1 MYDKDRPIL
10 SIPTSPT
17 ERVLN
22 VLSSM
27 ILFVTYAYIIFMWG
41 ELPDKIPTH
50 FNGAGEVDGW
60 GSKWSVLPLPI
71 IGTIIFM
78 VFIPLRKYPHR
89 YNYPVEVTLENAER
103 LYSTSKMVL
112 SVLTTII
119 SVLFLLISYEIIQVA
134 LGYKGIGNWLLP
146 VTLLSIFGT
155 VFFFL
160 FRTIKLK

>member
-1 MYDKDRPIL
+1 MYDKERPIL
-10 SIPTSPT
+10 SISSTPL

-22 VLSSM
+22 VCSITIIIMTYSY
-27 ILFVTYAYIIFMWG
+27 ILFMWG
-41 ELPDKIPTH
+41 ELPDTIPTH
-50 FNGAGEVDGW
+50 FNSAGEVDGW

-71 IGTIIFM
+71 IATIIFII
-78 VFIPLRKYPHR
+78 FIPLRKYPHR

-103 LYSTSKMVL
+103 LYSTSKMML

-119 SVLFLLISYEIIQVA
+119 SVLFLLITYEIIQVG
-134 LGYKGIGNWLLP
+134 LGNEGLGNWLLP

-160 FRTIKLK
+160 FRTVKLR